1 VDVAEV
7 VCGDPTC
14 APIDTVFTF
23 VWQSGGK
30 GVFAVPM
37 TAAEVTKDELLDN
50 FPVSSFFTQLVST
63 FTWHERFLSCII
75 AFYAAESLQHA
86 KNNCNENL
94 CLICVCYRT
103 VCVWFVLMI
112 CLVLYLQD
120 EDILRQWHAGKKAR
134 WPRLPDLR
142 FQVQDRVECRI
153 GPHPVKGT
161 YCGTWG
167 CTMLLCC

>member
-50 FPVSSFFTQLVST
+50 FPVSSFCTQLVST
-63 FTWHERFLSCII
+63 ITWHEPFLSCII

-86 KNNCNENL
+86 
-94 CLICVCYRT
+94 
-103 VCVWFVLMI
+103 
-112 CLVLYLQD
+112 
-120 EDILRQWHAGKKAR
+120 
-134 WPRLPDLR
+134 
-142 FQVQDRVECRI
+142 
-153 GPHPVKGT
+153 
-161 YCGTWG
+161 
-167 CTMLLCC
+167 